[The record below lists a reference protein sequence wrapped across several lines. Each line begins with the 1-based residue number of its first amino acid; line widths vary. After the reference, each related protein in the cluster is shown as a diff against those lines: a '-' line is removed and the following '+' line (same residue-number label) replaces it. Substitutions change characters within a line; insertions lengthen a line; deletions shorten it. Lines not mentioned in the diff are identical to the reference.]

1 MTEIDYYEILQ
12 VSKNCDGSELKKSFR
27 KLAMQYHPDRNPDN
41 KEAEDK
47 FKLINEA
54 YQVLSDDE
62 KRSIYD
68 RYGKAGL
75 EGRGMGG
82 GFGNGNMDD
91 IMDIFNSMFGGG
103 FGGFSQN
110 SRSGQG
116 AKYSSDFEIRYT
128 LEFNE
133 AIFGCEKEIDIE
145 YKTSCVAC
153 KGTGAKDGK
162 LETCKTCNGQ
172 GQVVSRQGF
181 MTFAQTCPHCH
192 GAGSVAKE
200 KCDSCNG
207 KTYEIKKDK
216 VTIKVP
222 AGIDNGNRLRVKGY
236 GNVSKNGHRGDLYVT
251 FSVKEDEHFIRNG
264 NDIYIEVPVFFTQAI
279 LGEKVKIPS
288 LKGELEVNLKKGT
301 NDKEQFVFANEGVV
315 DFHSG
320 RKGRLVAQVKI
331 LFPTKLDE
339 NQQKLL
345 EELQDS
351 FGIESKPHKSVF
363 ESCFERVKEW
373 FK

>member
-1 MTEIDYYEILQ
+1 MSEIDYYEILQ
-12 VSKNCDGSELKKSFR
+12 VNKNCDSNELKKSFR

-41 KEAEDK
+41 KEAEEK

-75 EGRGMGG
+75 EGRGMS
-82 GFGNGNMDD
+82 GFGNDANIDD

-103 FGGFSQN
+103 FSGFSN
-110 SRSGQG
+110 SRSRNNNT
-116 AKYSSDFEIRYT
+116 KYALDFEIRYT

-133 AIFGCEKEIDIE
+133 AIFGCEKEIEIE
-145 YKTSCVAC
+145 YKVSCEAC
-153 KGTGAKDGK
+153 KGTGAKNGK

-181 MTFAQTCPHCH
+181 MTFAQTCPRCH
-192 GAGSVAKE
+192 GTGSVAKE
-200 KCDSCNG
+200 KCSVCGG
-207 KTYEIKKDK
+207 KTYEIKKEK

-236 GNVSKNGHRGDLYVT
+236 GNVAKNGQRGDLYVT
-251 FSVKEDEHFIRNG
+251 FSVKKDEHFIRNG

-279 LGEKVKIPS
+279 LGSIIKIPS
-288 LKGELEVNLKKGT
+288 LKGELELNLKKGT
-301 NDKEQFVFANEGVV
+301 NDKEQFVFANEGVADV
-315 DFHSG
+315 HSG
-320 RKGRLVAQVKI
+320 RRGRLVAQIKI
-331 LFPTKLDE
+331 IFPNKLNE

-363 ESCFERVKEW
+363 ESCFEKVKEW